1 MIPIRSL
8 ALASVAASLA
18 MVAPSQAGMPSDV
31 SVQIDQARILRL
43 DRPVANVVMGNPSI
57 ADVSLRDSQT
67 AFIIGRTFGVTN
79 FIALDSSGLE
89 IANIRVAVSATGGST
104 VAVSRGAA
112 QSSYNCSPKCELL
125 LVPGEEPFKT
135 LSEDIGT
142 KIDVGISTAGAE
154 SGSEGE

>member
-1 MIPIRSL
+1 
-8 ALASVAASLA
+8 
-18 MVAPSQAGMPSDV
+18 
-31 SVQIDQARILRL
+31 
-43 DRPVANVVMGNPSI
+43 MGNPSI